1 MPHDFLGEVPA
12 AFVIPAGKPDGLAE
26 RIVAKCRAELADFK
40 VPREVIIVPEL
51 PRSTLNKVSKKD
63 LRARL
68 AARTSVPE
76 VKKP

>member
-1 MPHDFLGEVPA
+1 
-12 AFVIPAGKPDGLAE
+12 
-26 RIVAKCRAELADFK
+26 
-40 VPREVIIVPEL
+40 VIIVPEL